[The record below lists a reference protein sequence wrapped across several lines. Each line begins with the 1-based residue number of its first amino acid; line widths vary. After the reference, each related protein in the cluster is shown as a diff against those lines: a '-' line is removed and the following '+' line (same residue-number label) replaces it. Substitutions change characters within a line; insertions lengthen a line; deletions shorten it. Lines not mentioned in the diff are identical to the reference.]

1 MNMFHVRSTLSKTRA
16 RWRNQRG
23 AVIVETALAIPI
35 LLMVIMGSIE
45 FGFAWEAKSAT
56 ASGVRTGVLRA
67 ASIGDQPETD
77 MRILQSIIGEI
88 GTENVDRIEYV
99 MVFNA
104 TGHTDKQAAIDGCA
118 AGAGTTQCALYS
130 TSVLQAVSATA
141 DPAAYQAANFDLG
154 GNVTRDGAGD
164 IDGYA
169 CTFGKLDTNWCAGS
183 RTVLNDVEIGIAVK
197 YNHEWVTGIIPFD
210 APVFDDYSI
219 SSTFLSS
226 GSQISP
232 SAVGVTTGTAT
243 NYSTDFTAGG
253 TLSGNPDVTWTGA
266 DDSDIKTT
274 HPTATAP
281 RDYLGRFG
289 KDEVLSLQVDNL
301 AAHNNICVS
310 FDLIIIGSWDSDPRW
325 GPDYFQVDIDADG
338 DLEHNVNYAHNQT
351 DDASEEDTLGFQA
364 ETGTGWGDHVVPVTI
379 CQPHT
384 SSTLNIDFKAV
395 LTNSNLNNESWAID
409 NLTVSSSLL

>member
-1 MNMFHVRSTLSKTRA
+1 MSHVRSTISNARA

-45 FGFAWEAKSAT
+45 FGFGWEAKSAT

-104 TGHTDKQAAIDGCA
+104 TGHTDKEAAIAGCA
-118 AGAGTTQCALYS
+118 AGAGTTQCALYP
-130 TSVLQAVSATA
+130 TSVLQAVAATA

-183 RTVLNDVEIGIAVK
+183 RTVLSDVEIGIAVA

-210 APVFDDYSI
+210 PPVFDDYSI
-219 SSTFLSS
+219 SSTFLGSGSSISATGIPPIGGSVAYVSGFTVGSTPFGFTNGSVVDPPAAGAPDILGVFGGKQSTTLELDNLVAGHTEICITFDLHIIGGWESS
-226 GSQISP
+226 G
-232 SAVGVTTGTAT
+232 A
-243 NYSTDFTAGG
+243 Y
-253 TLSGNPDVTWTGA
+253 
-266 DDSDIKTT
+266 
-274 HPTATAP
+274 
-281 RDYLGRFG
+281 
-289 KDEVLSLQVDNL
+289 
-301 AAHNNICVS
+301 
-310 FDLIIIGSWDSDPRW
+310 
-325 GPDYFQVDIDADG
+325 
-338 DLEHNVNYAHNQT
+338 
-351 DDASEEDTLGFQA
+351 EDT
-364 ETGTGWGDHVVPVTI
+364 WR
-379 CQPHT
+379 
-384 SSTLNIDFKAV
+384 LNIDGTTYVEDSSYSGGNAPGSATG
-395 LTNSNLNNESWAID
+395 TNTFGYPSGKGDFTIQISQCAPHTGSTADFDFVGDMSAGMPDEGWAIS
-409 NLTVSSSLL
+409 NIQVTTS